1 MRYLPQ
7 KSLFVLA
14 VCILIASAVFG
25 QAGQGTWQYTARF
38 SDFAWDIAPTSDGGY
53 VVAGGTTS
61 WENDRQAWIFKV
73 DSGGHW
79 LWGRALGGASTDS
92 ASAIVELPGG
102 NIAVAA
108 GTTNYG
114 EGGWDVWVFVLDSS
128 GNYLWGK
135 TLGGTG
141 TDSATDII
149 VTSGGNL
156 LITGHS
162 RSFGIGDADSWLT
175 MMTPD
180 GSLLWST
187 LFGGSGWDSAVRVL
201 ENSAVRAGVTEYAVA
216 GYTDSWGAG
225 QRDLMVAW
233 FDAGGTFLRHST
245 IGGENDDYGR
255 DLILT
260 QDGSLLVVGRTAS
273 FGEGAVGE
281 DDLLA
286 LKMDWSGTLDWVS
299 TYGLANLSESP
310 KAVHQTSNG
319 QYVLAGSQTVITKSK
334 AYGDTNAF
342 VMRILDDGALDW
354 FRYYG
359 EPETK
364 DFLNRVIELP
374 DSSLLAMGYTSS
386 FGAQEADAWV
396 LNPDANGHLDPL
408 CEVGTNDSPNT
419 SIPVPSV
426 DTTSPGFTQAVVPV
440 MHDVPDPSNPA
451 DANEVICPEP
461 PDCTITCDAWADPPG
476 TGRGR
481 AVQVTGYAPLT
492 VQFRS
497 DATPT
502 DCVNPVS
509 YNWDFGN
516 GDTSPE
522 QEPLYTF
529 NDLGTYTVGYTA
541 SADGTTCT
549 SGGTVEVL
557 PLPGDCDGNGT
568 VTIGEVQRAINMFLG
583 AEPIACGVDGNGDG
597 TVSIG
602 EVQRVINA
610 FLGVAK

>member
-260 QDGSLLVVGRTAS
+260 QDGSLLGRLAS
-273 FGEGAVGE
+273 WRVHWRQ
-281 DDLLA
+281 LLA
-286 LKMDWSGTLDWVS
+286 VAVALLAAQPVQALVAGDAGQPGGKRRPAVERGQPRVHLDEDV
-299 TYGLANLSESP
+299 LADVQRPL
-310 KAVHQTSNG
+310 
-319 QYVLAGSQTVITKSK
+319 VLAGV
-334 AYGDTNAF
+334 
-342 VMRILDDGALDW
+342 
-354 FRYYG
+354 
-359 EPETK
+359 
-364 DFLNRVIELP
+364 
-374 DSSLLAMGYTSS
+374 
-386 FGAQEADAWV
+386 
-396 LNPDANGHLDPL
+396 
-408 CEVGTNDSPNT
+408 
-419 SIPVPSV
+419 
-426 DTTSPGFTQAVVPV
+426 
-440 MHDVPDPSNPA
+440 
-451 DANEVICPEP
+451 
-461 PDCTITCDAWADPPG
+461 
-476 TGRGR
+476 
-481 AVQVTGYAPLT
+481 
-492 VQFRS
+492 
-497 DATPT
+497 
-502 DCVNPVS
+502 
-509 YNWDFGN
+509 
-516 GDTSPE
+516 
-522 QEPLYTF
+522 
-529 NDLGTYTVGYTA
+529 
-541 SADGTTCT
+541 
-549 SGGTVEVL
+549 
-557 PLPGDCDGNGT
+557 
-568 VTIGEVQRAINMFLG
+568 
-583 AEPIACGVDGNGDG
+583 
-597 TVSIG
+597 
-602 EVQRVINA
+602 
-610 FLGVAK
+610 